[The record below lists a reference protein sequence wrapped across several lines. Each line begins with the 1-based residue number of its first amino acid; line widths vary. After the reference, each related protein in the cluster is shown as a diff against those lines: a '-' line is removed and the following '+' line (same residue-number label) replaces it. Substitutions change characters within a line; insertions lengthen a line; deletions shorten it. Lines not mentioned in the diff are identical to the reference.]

1 MSESIQRIEHS
12 NLQPVE
18 LTTSVEISV
27 GAKGELKPTVKASIK
42 RYFEKS
48 ESVFTPLNIDI
59 GTLKNEV
66 EHEIHNIMD
75 KTGGD

>member
-1 MSESIQRIEHS
+1 MSESIQRVEHI
-12 NLQPVE
+12 NLQSVE

-42 RYFEKS
+42 RYLNEGD
-48 ESVFTPLNIDI
+48 SVFDTIADDSNV
-59 GTLKNEV
+59 LKNEV
-66 EHEIHNIMD
+66 EHKIHNIMD

>member
-1 MSESIQRIEHS
+1 MSESIQRIEHIT
-12 NLQPVE
+12 LQPVE
-18 LTTSVEISV
+18 MTTSVEISV

-42 RYFEKS
+42 RYLAEN

-59 GTLKNEV
+59 KALKNEV